1 MVSLT
6 STDIFAPRSQD
17 ADHSSDTICSDVVD
31 VAPLGVQEVLVL
43 AMFISCKLHLGAN
56 HLLGILFSERLGP
69 QLAGNMRVI
78 RAIMGLILV
87 ITDRGITGLILAVGT
102 MRTIVMMT
110 GESINN
116 MAMEGGG
123 MITERTTNSAM
134 ITWMVGGARV

>member
-1 MVSLT
+1 MVDEAAL
-6 STDIFAPRSQD
+6 A
-17 ADHSSDTICSDVVD
+17 
-31 VAPLGVQEVLVL
+31 VQEVLVL
-43 AMFISCKLHLGAN
+43 EMFVTCKHHLDAN
-56 HLLGILFSERLGP
+56 HLLGSLFSERLGP
-69 QLAGNMRVI
+69 KLAGNMRVI

-110 GESINN
+110 GEFIN

-123 MITERTTNSAM
+123 MITGRTTSSEM

>member
-1 MVSLT
+1 MVGLT

-17 ADHSSDTICSDVVD
+17 ADDSSDTMCLDVVA
-31 VAPLGVQEVLVL
+31 VAALAVQEVLVL
-43 AMFISCKLHLGAN
+43 AMFISCKLHLDVN
-56 HLLGILFSERLGP
+56 HLLGSLFSERLGP

-110 GESINN
+110 GESIN

-123 MITERTTNSAM
+123 MITERTTSSAM

>member
-1 MVSLT
+1 M
-6 STDIFAPRSQD
+6 
-17 ADHSSDTICSDVVD
+17 VD
-31 VAPLGVQEVLVL
+31 VAALAVQEVLVL
-43 AMFISCKLHLGAN
+43 VMFVSCKLHLGAN

-69 QLAGNMRVI
+69 QLAGTMRVI

-110 GESINN
+110 GESIN

-123 MITERTTNSAM
+123 MITERTTSSAM

>member
-1 MVSLT
+1 M
-6 STDIFAPRSQD
+6 
-17 ADHSSDTICSDVVD
+17 VD
-31 VAPLGVQEVLVL
+31 VAPLEVWEVLVL
-43 AMFISCKLHLGAN
+43 EMFDSCKLLLDAN
-56 HLLGILFSERLGP
+56 HLLGSLFSERLGP

-110 GESINN
+110 GESIN

-123 MITERTTNSAM
+123 MITERTTSSAM
-134 ITWMVGGARV
+134 ITWMVEGARV